1 MTVSEAGRHLTVDR
15 REVGRVAPEECK
27 RSVEVDDGALCKKI
41 RNTTEAISAIAA
53 GEAERSFRLQ
63 KA

>member
-1 MTVSEAGRHLTVDR
+1 LTVDR